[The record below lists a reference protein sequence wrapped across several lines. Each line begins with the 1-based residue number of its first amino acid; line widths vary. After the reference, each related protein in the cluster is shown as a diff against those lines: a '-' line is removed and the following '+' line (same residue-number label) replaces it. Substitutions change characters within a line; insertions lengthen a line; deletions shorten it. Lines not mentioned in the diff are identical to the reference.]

1 MAVMTS
7 IAAAGMIAG
16 AGMGVFTAVQANK
29 EEKRARAEKIKQ
41 EQILEDQRNS
51 RQKIYNPMAGL
62 TNEAENIGVATQATK
77 FAAEQADVA
86 LANTL
91 DTIRATGAGASG
103 ATALAQAALQSKQ
116 GIAVEIQRQ
125 ELTNKQNIAAT
136 QMKINEQKAQG
147 AKWAWEEQE
156 QRDIIEL
163 DRTQNLMDK
172 AEAQEFAAQA
182 QKMEAIGNVASS
194 VVSGMGNIA
203 MGMGTDAQ
211 VAGFNQYGADQYAA
225 AAAANDAAGMK
236 QWEDFN
242 GVNAGNYGGMAAY
255 GRVNRYFGGYGMFNQ

>member
-1 MAVMTS
+1 MAVMTG

-16 AGMGVFTAVQANK
+16 AGMGIYTAIQANE
-29 EEKRARAEKIKQ
+29 EEKRARDEKIKQ

-77 FAAEQADVA
+77 FAAEQADLA

-91 DTIRATGAGASG
+91 DTIRATGGGASG

-125 ELTNKQNIAAT
+125 ELTNKQNVAAT

-163 DRTQNLMDK
+163 DRTQNLIDK

-194 VVSGMGNIA
+194 VVSGMGNMA
-203 MGMGTDAQ
+203 MGLGTDAQ
-211 VAGFNQYGADQYAA
+211 VAGFNQYGADQWDI
-225 AAAANDAAGMK
+225 ANQAGDQAGMDR
-236 QWEDFN
+236 WADFA
-242 GVNAGNYGGMAAY
+242 GTDAGNYGGRRAY
-255 GRVNRYFGGYGMFNQ
+255 GRVNRYFGGYGQF